1 MAFKHHK
8 SIHTQ
13 YPSSSNLHQETDLD
27 LSLAHYRWLSSHD
40 AIVCWGRHGFSH
52 KGGTS
57 PANLVGFDLVER
69 LKQWRMMKNGDWM
82 EIWSCFQTDQTFFPG
97 FDMVLRYSLGGV
109 VPWASLLPFD
119 LVLESHI
126 AKNQWKNFGLCDR
139 KNLHQNWSSLVVT
152 RLACKPPL
160 HKQQLC
166 LQFWLR
172 LQFTPSLLCKASI
185 WCCSKALFGMLN
197 PIFSV
202 ASCWIPALIHMLGV
216 LLVTSQP
223 NASQC
228 RVKTPQLQKG
238 GDQNGTQRGSL
249 DVIQDE
255 VIPGNGIW

>member
-1 MAFKHHK
+1 
-8 SIHTQ
+8 
-13 YPSSSNLHQETDLD
+13 
-27 LSLAHYRWLSSHD
+27 
-40 AIVCWGRHGFSH
+40 
-52 KGGTS
+52 
-57 PANLVGFDLVER
+57 
-69 LKQWRMMKNGDWM
+69 MKNGDWM